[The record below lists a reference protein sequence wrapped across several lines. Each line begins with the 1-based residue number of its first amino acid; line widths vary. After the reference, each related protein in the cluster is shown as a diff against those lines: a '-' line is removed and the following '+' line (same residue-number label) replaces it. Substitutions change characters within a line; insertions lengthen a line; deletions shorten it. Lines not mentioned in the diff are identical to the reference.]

1 MTMQVT
7 TFQDILNALEQNPA
21 LRDQLRSHILT
32 EELLQ
37 LPAQFVLLRADVDE
51 LKNGQTRLEEG
62 QARIEE
68 RTQRLE
74 EGQARVEERTQ
85 RLEEGQSRL
94 EERQGRLEGR
104 MDRLEG
110 RFGNVEG
117 NLYEQRSANRILSRV
132 AFLGIESPQIASSN
146 YGPVRQGFYDAMAT
160 AIQGGAISQVEYLD
174 LTDADLIIRG
184 RNSRHAVVEI
194 SLGPDEDDIARVVRR
209 SDILHRSTGEEV
221 TPMIATPHP
230 HPAFVQEAEG
240 RQVRVLDIPV

>member
-1 MTMQVT
+1 MTMPVN
-7 TFQDILNALEQNPA
+7 TFQDILDAMEQNSV
-21 LRDQLRSHILT
+21 LRDQLRSYILT

-51 LKNGQTRLEEG
+51 LKNGQ
-62 QARIEE
+62 
-68 RTQRLE
+68 
-74 EGQARVEERTQ
+74 V

-117 NLYEQRSANRILSRV
+117 NLYEQRSANRILARV

-146 YGPVRQGFYDAMAT
+146 YGPVRQGFYEAMAT

-184 RNSRHAVVEI
+184 RNSHHAVVEI

-240 RQVRVLDIPV
+240 RQVRVLDIPA